1 MAEEKTFRYGFIM
14 LGFFLVM
21 TGMFI
26 MSVEKP
32 QIYAT
37 FCAGGILL
45 IAVGITWSMCQCY
58 PRVTFVPVQP
68 EAEKFPDQKAT
79 LLPEKGNLETLSLQD
94 PYSSAYE
101 KSLPSYEQVQT
112 SAQPR
117 PRSCSQALLQAKAE
131 VHQESGGPQEHPQE
145 AAPQLEPGSCPSQPP
160 LGSAPLVSLLE
171 DMDTVSLESSVPDSP
186 SSPQGCSGQGEHP
199 GSPQKASRKVN
210 DLYYG
215 LGEGSDILLE
225 DSDHLFE
232 PEK

>member
-45 IAVGITWSMCQCY
+45 IAV
-58 PRVTFVPVQP
+58 TFVPVQP
-68 EAEKFPDQKAT
+68 EAEKFPDHKAT
-79 LLPEKGNLETLSLQD
+79 LLTEKGNPGTLSLQD
-94 PYSSAYE
+94 SYSSAYE
-101 KSLPSYEQVQT
+101 KSLPSYEQVQA

-117 PRSCSQALLQAKAE
+117 PRSCSALLQAKAD
-131 VHQESGGPQEHPQE
+131 VHQELGGPQEPPQE
-145 AAPQLEPGSCPSQPP
+145 AGPQLEPGSCPSRPP
-160 LGSAPLVSLLE
+160 LGPAPLVSLLE
-171 DMDTVSLESSVPDSP
+171 DMDTASLESSVPGSP
-186 SSPQGCSGQGEHP
+186 SSPQSCSGQGEHP
-199 GSPQKASRKVN
+199 GSPRKASRKEN

-215 LGEGSDILLE
+215 MGEGSDPLLE